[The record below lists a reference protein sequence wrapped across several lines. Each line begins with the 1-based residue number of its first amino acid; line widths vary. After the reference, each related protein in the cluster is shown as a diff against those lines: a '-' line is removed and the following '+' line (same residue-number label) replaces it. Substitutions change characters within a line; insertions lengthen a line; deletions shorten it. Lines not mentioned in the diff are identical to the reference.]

1 MTPNGYY
8 APGNVSLRMREEI
21 QNRGN
26 MRVNLAQAY
35 GKSLNYTNIPNQ
47 LFREKGIK
55 KGLRNE
61 DGTGVPV
68 GLTRVSNVVGYKKDE
83 EGHKV
88 NVPGDLIY
96 RGISIKDFVQEGEDK
111 TDSFEEASYLLLF
124 GYLPNKNEL
133 RIFRECLAGYYNL
146 PDEFLEMSLLRSPG
160 QNLMNKL
167 QSAVLALYNYDMA
180 PDDTD
185 PYQTLLKGL
194 NILAKLPS
202 ISCYAYQS
210 KVHYFDR
217 GSLVIHYPKSEY
229 SVAENILY
237 MMRADGSFTE
247 SEARL
252 LDTIL
257 VLHADHG
264 GGNNSTFTNVVI
276 SSTDTDI
283 YSAVSG
289 SIGSLKG
296 PRHGGA
302 NVRACE
308 MMEAVISEI
317 GINATEAQ
325 MREVVLKILD
335 RRFYDNKG
343 LVYGFGHA
351 VYTISDPRAE
361 ILRNYCR
368 MVAHEKGRDE
378 ECAFYE
384 KFEKVAQKTLIE
396 VKNTPISNNVD
407 YYSGYAYNMLGI
419 PHDMF
424 TPLFVCAR
432 MAGWLAHNIEN
443 KLYDGRIMRPATTY
457 VGDTA
462 EYVPLDR
469 R

>member
-1 MTPNGYY
+1 
-8 APGNVSLRMREEI
+8 
-21 QNRGN
+21 

-35 GKSLNYTNIPNQ
+35 GKSLNYTDIPNQ
-47 LFREKGIK
+47 LFKEKGIK

-68 GLTRVSNVVGYKKDE
+68 GLTRVSNVVGYQKDE
-83 EGHKV
+83 NGNKV

-96 RGISIKDFVQEGEDK
+96 RGISIKDFVQEGQDK

-124 GYLPNKNEL
+124 GYLPNRNDL
-133 RIFRECLAGYYNL
+133 RIFRECLSGYYNL

-167 QSAVLALYNYDMA
+167 QSAVLALYNYDMT

-217 GSLVIHYPKSEY
+217 GSLVIHYPKPEY
-229 SVAENILY
+229 SIAENILY

-252 LDTIL
+252 LDTML

-289 SIGSLKG
+289 SIGS
-296 PRHGGA
+296 
-302 NVRACE
+302 
-308 MMEAVISEI
+308 
-317 GINATEAQ
+317 
-325 MREVVLKILD
+325 
-335 RRFYDNKG
+335 
-343 LVYGFGHA
+343 
-351 VYTISDPRAE
+351 
-361 ILRNYCR
+361 
-368 MVAHEKGRDE
+368 
-378 ECAFYE
+378 
-384 KFEKVAQKTLIE
+384 
-396 VKNTPISNNVD
+396 
-407 YYSGYAYNMLGI
+407 
-419 PHDMF
+419 
-424 TPLFVCAR
+424 
-432 MAGWLAHNIEN
+432 
-443 KLYDGRIMRPATTY
+443 
-457 VGDTA
+457 
-462 EYVPLDR
+462 
-469 R
+469 

>member
-1 MTPNGYY
+1 
-8 APGNVSLRMREEI
+8 
-21 QNRGN
+21 

-47 LFREKGIK
+47 LFKEKGIK

-83 EGHKV
+83 EGNKI

-111 TDSFEEASYLLLF
+111 TDSFEEACYLLLF

-133 RIFRECLAGYYNL
+133 RIFRECLASYYNL

-217 GSLVIHYPKSEY
+217 GSLVIHYPNPRY

-252 LDTIL
+252 LDTML

-264 GGNNSTFTNVVI
+264 GGNSSTFTNVVI

-317 GINATEAQ
+317 GINASEER

-457 VGDTA
+457 VGEAA
-462 EYVPLDR
+462 EYVPIER